1 MVVELWPGDCCG
13 GLCDTVASTAG
24 GVCMCCGPTGWCVH
38 VPWTNW
44 VVCACAVDQLGG
56 VCMCRGPTGW
66 CVHVP
71 WTNWVVCTYV
81 RSPLMQLLPIC
92 GIPYFLSPSFITC
105 CIFGT
110 HPHTYTSTCYCITSH
125 HLVVPSDAYKLAE
138 ATYSSTLH
146 YRKKA
151 DTIRNAL
158 AVLQKYRFLFNL
170 PRSIERSISNVRVGE
185 EGDRLGHCRG
195 LYMPQGRGNG
205 VYVRTYMQMGR
216 RGEREGRQVEGVRET
231 GGGGERDRWRG

>member
-1 MVVELWPGDCCG
+1 M
-13 GLCDTVASTAG
+13 
-24 GVCMCCGPTGWCVH
+24 
-38 VPWTNW
+38 PWTNS
-44 VVCACAVDQLGG
+44 VVCACAVD
-56 VCMCRGPTGW
+56 
-66 CVHVP
+66 H
-71 WTNWVVCTYV
+71 WVVCIYV
-81 RSPLMQLLPIC
+81 HSRLMQLLPIC
-92 GIPYFLSPSFITC
+92 GNPYFLSPSFITC

-110 HPHTYTSTCYCITSH
+110 HPHTHTSTCYCITSH

-205 VYVRTYMQMGR
+205 VYIHTCKWEDEGR
-216 RGEREGRQVEGVRET
+216 GKGDRWRGSERQVEGVRET